1 MALDFGIEGLS
12 VLTGTHV
19 AERPLER
26 TPFADAHGYA
36 PLARAN
42 ASPEAGWRRHTLAA
56 GVPLN
61 FVSLGVMNTSFARE
75 LRMPAINILEKFGD
89 AYAATERTFR
99 LGIDIRITRR
109 IAQRFQDRTV
119 LETCTGGG
127 FTTIALAEAAASV
140 VTIEIDPEHLSQART
155 NVTRA
160 QLQHKVRF
168 VEGDALSDD
177 LLSEFQNIDAA
188 FLDPDWAVTGPE
200 HIFRFR
206 QSNMRPLADVLLQ
219 KALFKTDD
227 IPLILPPT
235 IDLSEIEE
243 LPVHEL
249 QRIFLNGDHAL
260 YCVYFGALA
269 ECHSETELH
278 V

>member
-1 MALDFGIEGLS
+1 
-12 VLTGTHV
+12 
-19 AERPLER
+19 
-26 TPFADAHGYA
+26 
-36 PLARAN
+36 
-42 ASPEAGWRRHTLAA
+42 
-56 GVPLN
+56 
-61 FVSLGVMNTSFARE
+61 
-75 LRMPAINILEKFGD
+75 MPAINILEKFGD

-109 IAQRFQDRTV
+109 IAQRFRDRSV

-160 QLQHKVRF
+160 QLEHKVRF

-188 FLDPDWAVTGPE
+188 FLDPDWAITGPN

-206 QSNMRPLADVLLQ
+206 QSNMRPPADALLQ
-219 KALFKTDD
+219 KALGKTDNVA
-227 IPLILPPT
+227 LILPPN
-235 IDLSEIEE
+235 IDLSEIEG
-243 LPVHEL
+243 LPAHEL
-249 QRIFLNGDHAL
+249 QRISLNGAHAL

-269 ECHSETELH
+269 ESHGETELH
-278 V
+278 A